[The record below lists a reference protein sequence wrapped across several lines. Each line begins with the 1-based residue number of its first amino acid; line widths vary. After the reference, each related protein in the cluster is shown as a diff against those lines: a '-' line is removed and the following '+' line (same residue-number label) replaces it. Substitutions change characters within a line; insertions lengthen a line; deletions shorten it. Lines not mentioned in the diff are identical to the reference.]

1 MNRGKAT
8 APLAMRATVEALHSL
23 HEHVIVLSLDSLPVP
38 RVPDSK
44 RLDIDEL
51 TYTDDGITFVG
62 VKYGYFEEFDVPATL
77 RLIEQAGVES
87 PLEVDEALFFL
98 SKIEL
103 KISTKPGMSR
113 LRKELF
119 LATSLI
125 SAEPAEYFRLPPERT
140 VILGAQIEF

>member
-1 MNRGKAT
+1 
-8 APLAMRATVEALHSL
+8 
-23 HEHVIVLSLDSLPVP
+23 
-38 RVPDSK
+38 
-44 RLDIDEL
+44 LDIDEL